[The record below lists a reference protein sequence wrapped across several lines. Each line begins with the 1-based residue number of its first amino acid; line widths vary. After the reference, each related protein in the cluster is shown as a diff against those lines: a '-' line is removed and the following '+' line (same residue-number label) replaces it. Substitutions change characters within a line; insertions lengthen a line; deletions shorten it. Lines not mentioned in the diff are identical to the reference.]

1 MLSAR
6 LSGVPPK
13 AQLRTQVR
21 PGDRVIAYV
30 GAPERLFVGDAV
42 VEQGHH
48 RWSEDEAARFPDWLG
63 YDHGITLVDVR
74 VWPRAVPLM
83 SVWPHTIGARTN
95 PKALWFGGII
105 KLLPSDGRAI
115 LAAGV
120 GGSNQA
126 PEDQGTARAA
136 SANPAMSARP
146 APPEPPAASVCQPG
160 NGQRLGPTPGAVVG
174 TAGEPP
180 PAPAAG
186 NRFALPDAIAHADWG
201 IAKAKRIVATAE
213 LSEQR
218 PKRDRPPQEAGRL
231 QRHGKGVATTNSV
244 DLQISASGDE
254 SSVATLLGERP
265 LK

>member
-42 VEQGHH
+42 VEQGYH

-63 YDHGITLVDVR
+63 NDHGITLVDVR
-74 VWPRAVPLM
+74 VWPRAVALM

-105 KLLPSDGRAI
+105 KVLPSDGRAI

-120 GGSNQA
+120 GGSNQCQTTKA
-126 PEDQGTARAA
+126 PRVPPQRTLPCRRGQRRSNRPRRPFASQGTASVSSHPQVLSWGQQGAA
-136 SANPAMSARP
+136 A
-146 APPEPPAASVCQPG
+146 APP
-160 NGQRLGPTPGAVVG
+160 R
-174 TAGEPP
+174 
-180 PAPAAG
+180 
-186 NRFALPDAIAHADWG
+186 
-201 IAKAKRIVATAE
+201 ATA
-213 LSEQR
+213 SR
-218 PKRDRPPQEAGRL
+218 CPMRSRMP
-231 QRHGKGVATTNSV
+231 T
-244 DLQISASGDE
+244 
-254 SSVATLLGERP
+254 GE
-265 LK
+265 

>member
-13 AQLRTQVR
+13 AQLRMQVT

-42 VEQGHH
+42 VELGYH
-48 RWSEDEAARFPDWLG
+48 RWREDEAARFPDWLG

-95 PKALWFGGII
+95 PNPLWFGGII
-105 KLLPSDGRAI
+105 KLLPGDGRAI

-120 GGSNQA
+120 GGSREA

-136 SANPAMSARP
+136 SAGPAVSARP
-146 APPEPPAASVCQPG
+146 A
-160 NGQRLGPTPGAVVG
+160 
-174 TAGEPP
+174 
-180 PAPAAG
+180 
-186 NRFALPDAIAHADWG
+186 LP
-201 IAKAKRIVATAE
+201 
-213 LSEQR
+213 
-218 PKRDRPPQEAGRL
+218 
-231 QRHGKGVATTNSV
+231 
-244 DLQISASGDE
+244 
-254 SSVATLLGERP
+254 
-265 LK
+265 